1 MSALTKATPVV
12 ALAVLEKSI
21 DLCANIT
28 AYRAQIAQLEAQ
40 REAMHRQADQIM
52 RQDNQAHEQQMAK
65 MDTLS
70 HGFTQ
75 TLDALQ
81 KDIDQQICKCLNDVQ
96 TQIDNLSKAL
106 ASPNTSENVQLQII
120 SNLGELYKQQSEL
133 LQKQLEQHTSNA
145 DKVYQ
150 SFTQF
155 TDTLR
160 DSGSGRVF
168 TDVS

>member
-1 MSALTKATPVV
+1 MNALTKATPVV

-28 AYRAQIAQLEAQ
+28 AYRAQIAQLEVQ

-52 RQDNQAHEQQMAK
+52 RQDNQAHEQK
-65 MDTLS
+65 MTKMHKLS

-81 KDIDQQICKCLNDVQ
+81 KDIDQQTCERLDKVQ
-96 TQIDNLSKAL
+96 TQIDSILNTI
-106 ASPNTSENVQLQII
+106 ASTETSETVQLQLTSI
-120 SNLGELYKQQSEL
+120 LGELYKQQSEL
-133 LQKQLEQHTSNA
+133 LQKQLEQQTSNA
-145 DKVYQ
+145 DAVYK

-160 DSGSGRVF
+160 DSGSAHVF
-168 TDVS
+168 TDVN

>member
-1 MSALTKATPVV
+1 MNALTKATPVV

-65 MDTLS
+65 MNTLS

-81 KDIDQQICKCLNDVQ
+81 KDIDQQVCKCLNDMQ
-96 TQIDNLSKAL
+96 TQIDTFSKAL
-106 ASPNTSENVQLQII
+106 ALPNTSENFQLQII
-120 SNLGELYKQQSEL
+120 SNLGELYKQ
-133 LQKQLEQHTSNA
+133 
-145 DKVYQ
+145 
-150 SFTQF
+150 
-155 TDTLR
+155 
-160 DSGSGRVF
+160 
-168 TDVS
+168 

>member
-1 MSALTKATPVV
+1 MNALTKATPVV

-40 REAMHRQADQIM
+40 RETMHRQADQIT

-81 KDIDQQICKCLNDVQ
+81 KDIDQKICERLDKVQ
-96 TQIDNLSKAL
+96 TQIDNLSNTL
-106 ASPNTSENVQLQII
+106 ASPNTPENVQLQII
-120 SNLGELYKQQSEL
+120 STLGELYKQQSGL
-133 LQKQLEQHTSNA
+133 LQTQLEQHTSNA

-160 DSGSGRVF
+160 DNGSGRVF
-168 TDVS
+168 TDVN